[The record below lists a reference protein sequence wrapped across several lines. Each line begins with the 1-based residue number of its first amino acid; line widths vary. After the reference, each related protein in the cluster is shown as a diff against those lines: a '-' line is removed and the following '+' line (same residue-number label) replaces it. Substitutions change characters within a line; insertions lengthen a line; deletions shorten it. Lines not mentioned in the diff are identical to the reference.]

1 MENLTQEQILEAYDR
16 ELARRASWSTLSL
29 EQKVEALNVKLED
42 EINRL
47 YNFEFPSID
56 NEIHRAIQLS
66 DDTSRSARKLYDDS
80 VQGVRSATHEL
91 NLTIQHKLD
100 STVRD
105 LIRKSDSTVVTNA
118 LREALKSLVLVTR
131 SASRDEAQSKDTL
144 VVRPASQAEL
154 KANSN

>member
-1 MENLTQEQILEAYDR
+1 MENLTQEQISEAYDR

-56 NEIHRAIQLS
+56 NEIHRAIQHS
-66 DDTSRSARKLYDDS
+66 YEVGTKAREHYDES
-80 VQGVRSATHEL
+80 VQGVRTATREL

-100 STVRD
+100 STVQD
-105 LIRKSDSTVVTNA
+105 LIRKSDSVVVSIA

-131 SASRDEAQSKDTL
+131 PATRDEAQSKDTL

-154 KANSN
+154 RAK